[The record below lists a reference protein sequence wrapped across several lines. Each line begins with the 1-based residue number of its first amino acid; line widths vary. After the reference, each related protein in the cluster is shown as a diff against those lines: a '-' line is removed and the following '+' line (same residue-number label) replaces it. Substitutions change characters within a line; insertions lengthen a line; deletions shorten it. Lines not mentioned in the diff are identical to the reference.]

1 MTPVPL
7 QLGQAPSELA
17 LISARLT
24 PLAFA
29 NALRI
34 GSSGPVYVA
43 GLLRREPR
51 IGVWSTDTPSRPG
64 TEPWISEAQSSAHR
78 FLHERADPFLF
89 GGGQPLQREGG
100 RPHGAFVEV
109 RLVAEAERRVPRF
122 ELVRALE
129 VADDLAVLCIRGHP
143 VPGFRREGWRAGFDG
158 RMEPLGHGAI
168 RSRHLGDLREHGA
181 FPVRLVRARAA
192 ARGRLQLSGA
202 LLHRSSF
209 LVRES
214 RGLLVDRG
222 GALGGLLRCFLCAH
236 SFPPVLALSCPT
248 RSRKKLSAE

>member
-51 IGVWSTDTPSRPG
+51 IAPWSTDTPSRPG

-78 FLHERADPFLF
+78 FLHERPDLFLF
-89 GGGQPLQREGG
+89 GGGQPLQGEGG

-109 RLVAEAERRVPRF
+109 RRGVEPERRVPLV
-122 ELVRALE
+122 EL
-129 VADDLAVLCIRGHP
+129 
-143 VPGFRREGWRAGFDG
+143 RR
-158 RMEPLGHGAI
+158 
-168 RSRHLGDLREHGA
+168 S
-181 FPVRLVRARAA
+181 
-192 ARGRLQLSGA
+192 
-202 LLHRSSF
+202 
-209 LVRES
+209 
-214 RGLLVDRG
+214 
-222 GALGGLLRCFLCAH
+222 
-236 SFPPVLALSCPT
+236 
-248 RSRKKLSAE
+248 